1 MQAIQSVRLY
11 EQVAS
16 ALRKQIVAGE
26 LKVGQRL
33 PTEREIAER
42 YCVSRNV
49 VREAIR
55 ALTNDGL
62 VIVRQG
68 SGTYVADGTSK
79 ALGDSLEL
87 AISLGDVADKFLR
100 LIEIRQLIEPGVAAL
115 AAEHATPADIEA
127 LRREVDIMHSALTD
141 VDTFIAADQR
151 FHVAIAKASGNYL
164 VPLMLNP
171 IVDVLDEQRKKLFFI
186 EDSPTAAQDF
196 HRLILSKIEKHDAR
210 GAFAAMRAHLE
221 QVRTDVERLLR
232 PAEKALSNLRV
243 AERSP
248 LTRKKPSRR

>member
-1 MQAIQSVRLY
+1 
-11 EQVAS
+11 
-16 ALRKQIVAGE
+16 
-26 LKVGQRL
+26 
-33 PTEREIAER
+33 
-42 YCVSRNV
+42 
-49 VREAIR
+49 
-55 ALTNDGL
+55 
-62 VIVRQG
+62 
-68 SGTYVADGTSK
+68 
-79 ALGDSLEL
+79 
-87 AISLGDVADKFLR
+87 
-100 LIEIRQLIEPGVAAL
+100 
-115 AAEHATPADIEA
+115 
-127 LRREVDIMHSALTD
+127 MHSALTD